1 MQVYYQNKNQHKNHK
16 SAAVLVEKHASSG
29 LPMAGEHPKQNMI

>member
-16 SAAVLVEKHASSG
+16 SAAVLVEERASSG
-29 LPMAGEHPKQNMI
+29 LAMAGEHPKQNMI